1 MVPVQILFTKMSML
15 LFRFIFYRFYAHTF
29 DTIIVM
35 INLVISVK
43 GHETTENQESRS
55 AKVT

>member
-1 MVPVQILFTKMSML
+1 MSKENTIFKTVNVITLSYL
-15 LFRFIFYRFYAHTF
+15 LPTLRTYFAI
-29 DTIIVM
+29 IIVM
-35 INLVISVK
+35 INLVILVK